1 MLIREM
7 EARKLLQERS
17 SQEEML
23 DLTGAMLSGTS
34 WSFTEFRKVDF
45 NSARLANA
53 DLSNCRFIGCKF
65 VGANL
70 YGANLHNAMFYNCS
84 FEDTRLGYADLRGAR
99 FMNCNTDG
107 IIADFGTVGFW
118 PVCPVEGAFIGWK
131 WANNCLVKLRIP
143 EDARRSSGT
152 SRKCRCDK
160 AEVLEITKD
169 GEPVEVTFSD
179 HDFTFMYQVGK
190 IVEEPKYDPDRWKT
204 CAPGIHF
211 FMTKEEAENHGR
223 Y

>member
-1 MLIREM
+1 MAFTAIEVRN
-7 EARKLLQERS
+7 LLSKRS
-17 SQEEML
+17 NLEEML
-23 DLTGAMLSGTS
+23 NLACARMCDTKWRGV
-34 WSFTEFRKVDF
+34 EFRNVDF
-45 NSARLANA
+45 NSTTFRDAVLRNCIFI
-53 DLSNCRFIGCKF
+53 NCRF
-65 VGANL
+65 VGANFD
-70 YGANLHNAMFYNCS
+70 NADLRSSQFYNCV
-84 FEDTRLGYADLRGAR
+84 FDDTDMREADLRKVK
-99 FMNCNTDG
+99 FQKCNTDG
-107 IIADFGTVGFW
+107 IIANPGTAGFW
-118 PVCPVEGAFIGWK
+118 PVCPVEGSFIGWK
-131 WANNCLVKLRIP
+131 WADDCLVKLRIP

-179 HDFTFMYQVGK
+179 HDYTFMYRVGK

-211 FMTKEEAENHGR
+211 FMTKEEAENYGL